1 MDREYIKT
9 ILELQF
15 KKRKGTGAEE
25 ATGTTAYLIL
35 GVAVVAIMGMIIGSM
50 MLGGYF
56 PQFSIL
62 SDFSG
67 GFTR

>member
-1 MDREYIKT
+1 MDREFIKAA
-9 ILELQF
+9 LEL
-15 KKRKGTGAEE
+15 KLKERKGTGAEE